1 MLHKKILE
9 KSRLNRRKRRSK
21 LKSKTEAK
29 VVSYMAGAF
38 GLSKKP
44 EIDIDNNNSKSKV
57 DFVGTVSIVFVD
69 DKDVTFIR

>member
-1 MLHKKILE
+1 
-9 KSRLNRRKRRSK
+9 
-21 LKSKTEAK
+21 
-29 VVSYMAGAF
+29 MAGAF

-69 DKDVTFIR
+69 DKDVTFI